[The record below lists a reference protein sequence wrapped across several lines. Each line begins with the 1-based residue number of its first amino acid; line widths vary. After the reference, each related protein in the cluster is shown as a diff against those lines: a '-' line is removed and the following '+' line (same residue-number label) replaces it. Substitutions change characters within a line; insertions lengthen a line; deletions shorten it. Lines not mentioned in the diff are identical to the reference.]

1 MSLVKTA
8 ITLIN
13 NASQIG
19 QKSEYMHSLNYK
31 KWKEMKKES

>member
-31 KWKEMKKES
+31 KMERNEKGI